1 MSHKSFDD
9 RAFAIARYAWFNN
22 PATLVTVGE
31 IARRFDISRTH
42 AKRLLDRMS
51 DEGMA
56 YQEYYFDHV
65 NRRRIYY
72 KLTEGV
78 RSAFADKKEMAY

>member
-22 PATLVTVGE
+22 RATLVTVGE
-31 IARRFDISRTH
+31 VARRFDISRTH

-51 DEGMA
+51 DEGMT
-56 YQEYYFDHV
+56 YQEDYFDHCD
-65 NRRRIYY
+65 RRRIYY
-72 KLTEGV
+72 KLTESV
-78 RSAFADKKEMAY
+78 RKAFSSQKEMAY